1 MSDTHRKALE
11 NEVKSYKNDVAAIK
25 EDIAR
30 LQENQEEDEFLKQ
43 MQDAI
48 STLLPSPPQPAS
60 SPPPTPTSPRSSRH
74 DADILR
80 MKEHL
85 TLPHWT
91 SKELVD
97 TEIARLVEAKNATR
111 IHVQSP
117 AQSPNKRHRRE
128 DEVEHTGADTGE
140 SHPNRKRRRHATEQS
155 SLSVLVETGGNDVSS
170 PERNSIALRSKA
182 TARSTNG
189 KASPKAFGKA

>member
-1 MSDTHRKALE
+1 MEVQPRKRRKLRFVHGPLQNVSIIPPIEPPQSLSELAKHLPDVANDLQARLDKLNLVDGEPLRDVSDTHRKALE

-60 SPPPTPTSPRSSRH
+60 SPPPTPTSPCSSRH
-74 DADILR
+74 DADIFR

-97 TEIARLVEAKNATR
+97 TEIA
-111 IHVQSP
+111 
-117 AQSPNKRHRRE
+117 
-128 DEVEHTGADTGE
+128 
-140 SHPNRKRRRHATEQS
+140 
-155 SLSVLVETGGNDVSS
+155 
-170 PERNSIALRSKA
+170 
-182 TARSTNG
+182 
-189 KASPKAFGKA
+189 